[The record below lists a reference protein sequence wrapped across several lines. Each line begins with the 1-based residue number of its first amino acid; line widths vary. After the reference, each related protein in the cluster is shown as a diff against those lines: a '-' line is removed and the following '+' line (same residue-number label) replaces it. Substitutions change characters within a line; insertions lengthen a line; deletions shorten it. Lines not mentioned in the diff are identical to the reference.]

1 MKKLLFVFNPLAGKG
16 VIKNELFDIVDIF
29 TKKDYDV
36 TVYPTQFAG
45 DGARKLREDAAEY
58 DMVVASGGDGTLSE
72 AVSALLT
79 LDKRVPLGYI
89 PAGSTNDVA
98 ASLGLPLKAVECAKA
113 ISEGVFFDYDIGL
126 FNGDTN
132 FVYVAAFGAFTEV
145 SYETPQESKNRFGHA
160 AYLVEAMRR
169 INEIRGYDLTIEHD
183 GETIEGN
190 FALGLI
196 SNAQSIAGMKNF
208 IQDGVC
214 YDDGLFEVLLI
225 KTPANAIELSSI
237 LAEAAVNK
245 LTGPSFVT
253 FKTSN
258 LKIASKQPLAWALDG
273 ESGGVHEEV
282 EIVNLKQAIRLK
294 MGFNEITAEQEF
306 VRMQAPADRLLE
318 LSAEEFFASLES
330 PSPDGPSP
338 DGASRPTERQFKIIV
353 YLVGRSNKVIIKR
366 HKQ

>member
-1 MKKLLFVFNPLAGKG
+1 MKKLLFVFNPFAGKG
-16 VIKNELFDIVDIF
+16 VIKNNLFDIVDIF

-36 TVYPTQFAG
+36 TVYPTQYAG
-45 DGARKLREDAAEY
+45 DGGRKLREDAAQY
-58 DMVVASGGDGTLSE
+58 DLVVASGGDGTLSE
-72 AVSALLT
+72 AVSAMIS
-79 LDKRVPLGYI
+79 LDKLIPLGYI

-98 ASLGLPLKAVECAKA
+98 ASLGLPLKPVECATA
-113 ISEGVFFDYDIGL
+113 ISEGVFFDYDIGQ

-145 SYETPQESKNRFGHA
+145 SYETPQESKNRLGHA

-169 INEIRGYDLTIEHD
+169 IGEIHGYDLVIEHD
-183 GETIEGN
+183 GEVIEGS

-214 YDDGLFEVLLI
+214 YDDGLFEVCLI
-225 KTPANAIELSSI
+225 KTPSNAIELSSI

-258 LKIASKQPLAWALDG
+258 LKITSKQPMAWALDG
-273 ESGGVHEEV
+273 ESGGVHNEV

-294 MGFNEITAEQEF
+294 MGFNDITAEQEF
-306 VRMQAPADRLLE
+306 VRLQAPAEKLLSQ
-318 LSAEEFFASLES
+318 SAEDFFASVENNLAVSKE
-330 PSPDGPSP
+330 D
-338 DGASRPTERQFKIIV
+338 DD
-353 YLVGRSNKVIIKR
+353 N
-366 HKQ
+366 